1 MVTVRLYTAVG
12 KFKIKH
18 VEKGLRYPYIENC
31 GKEYILDLQEMIL
44 WTILNWRILSADEI
58 TPFYEHKVEEAEL
71 TPQRSMHECMIR
83 LVQRGLIAEGIG
95 NTKADALYDMI
106 SELYVIPISESILL
120 KIICFIRLICYRKI
134 PYVDAKKVFRRE
146 KRDIEEEKI
155 ICLAKQ
161 ATLSTAEI
169 IKCISQNTIHFANEA
184 ELIDLLYHDEYTTS
198 DSIVYT
204 VRNLP
209 QCRPVVMTIVNL
221 YLHKQIIF
229 EMI

>member
-1 MVTVRLYTAVG
+1 MATRLYTAIG

-18 VEKGLRYPYIENC
+18 AEKGLRYPYIENC
-31 GKEYILDLQEMIL
+31 RKEYILDLQEMIL
-44 WTILNWRILSADEI
+44 WTTLNWRILSADEI
-58 TPFYEHKVEEAEL
+58 TPFYEHKIEEAKL
-71 TPQRSMHECMIR
+71 TPQRSMYECMNR

-106 SELYVIPISESILL
+106 SELYVIPISENLLL
-120 KIICFIRLICYRKI
+120 KAICFIRLICCYKM
-134 PYVDAKKVFRRE
+134 PYTEAKKVFRKE
-146 KRDIEEEKI
+146 KQDTEAEKI

-198 DSIVYT
+198 DNIAYAVQA
-204 VRNLP
+204 LP
-209 QCRPVVMTIVNL
+209 QCFSVAKTIANL
-221 YLHKQIIF
+221 YLQKQIIF
-229 EMI
+229 ERN